1 MISNVLFLLLCL
13 TATYICINR
22 LKQMDGAARPIVLA
36 VHVISGTCLSL
47 LTLCAVLKL
56 IL

>member
-1 MISNVLFLLLCL
+1 MTSNVVFLLLCL
-13 TATYICINR
+13 TATYVCVHR
-22 LKQMDGAARPIVLA
+22 LKQMDGAARPLA
-36 VHVISGTCLSL
+36 LALHVISGTGLSL